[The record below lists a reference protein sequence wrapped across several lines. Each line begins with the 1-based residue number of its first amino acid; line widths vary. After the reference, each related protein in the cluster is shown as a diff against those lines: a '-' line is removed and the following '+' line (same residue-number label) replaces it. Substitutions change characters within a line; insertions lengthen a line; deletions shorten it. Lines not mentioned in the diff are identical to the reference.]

1 MFQLLT
7 VTGMLRTSEASLKA
21 SQRREA
27 ATVSELARSDAKEA
41 RRIEQVQALLASARD
56 AGGRG
61 PSRGAHGD
69 DFRRHSAGAV
79 GAVQGCNA
87 GGGAACALSEMA
99 ALGEAIAERAREVAE
114 LKVGGLLL

>member
-1 MFQLLT
+1 M
-7 VTGMLRTSEASLKA
+7 RKSEASLKA

-27 ATVSELARSDAKEA
+27 AAVSELARSDAKEA

-61 PSRGAHGD
+61 QLHGD
-69 DFRRHSAGAV
+69 DSRRHSAG
-79 GAVQGCNA
+79 GAGPVQGCNA

-99 ALGEAIAERAREVAE
+99 ALGEAIAERAREVE
-114 LKVGGLLL
+114 NLKVG